1 MYRVNGKEYQCSIMI
16 VQDIFN
22 DKWKIGIIWHLMDGA
37 KRYKELNEQVSDI
50 TQKTLT
56 IKLRE
61 LEEHH
66 IIERQVFPEIP
77 PKVVYSLSPIGE
89 KLRPLMQ
96 EMFDWGVEY
105 VKEFGQIDETN
116 QCETKLTSKSDLLV
130 KK

>member
-1 MYRVNGKEYQCSIMI
+1 MI

-22 DKWKIGIIWHLMDGA
+22 DKWKMGIIWHLMDGE

-56 IKLRE
+56 VKLRE

-66 IIERQVFPEIP
+66 IIVRQVFPEVP
-77 PKVVYSLSPIGE
+77 PKVVYSLSSIGE
-89 KLRPLMQ
+89 KLRPIMKD
-96 EMFDWGVEY
+96 MYAWGVQY
-105 VKEFGQIDETN
+105 VEEFGEITEALECKT
-116 QCETKLTSKSDLLV
+116 ELTG